1 MIRGRGQNR
10 GRRGRG
16 RRQTSSSIRG
26 TAALPNTAPTNQG
39 PSSLVRQP
47 TLHPRVAFARM
58 VDRTY
63 DFSNDG
69 INPTLIGYDFNLT
82 ILPQYLEWTAMFQAY
97 CIESIEIWIRP
108 EYTVLSDSAPLSNA
122 VNVEMFTC
130 IDLTN
135 NTAPT
140 SLGDVQAYQSCAHT
154 GITQNH
160 YRKFA
165 PAYSTNSIPVCGL
178 VSTTNPGA
186 KWNGLKIAV
195 PPCGVAMT
203 FRTVVKMKV
212 AFYGLK

>member
-1 MIRGRGQNR
+1 MKRGTQPRSNR
-10 GRRGRG
+10 RG

-26 TAALPNTAPTNQG
+26 TAALPQSTPSRQGPTN
-39 PSSLVRQP
+39 LIRQP
-47 TLHPRVAFARM
+47 TLYPRVAFSRM
-58 VDRTY
+58 VDGVYNFT
-63 DFSNDG
+63 NDG
-69 INPTLIGYDFNLT
+69 INPTLVGYDFNLT
-82 ILPQYLEWTAMFQAY
+82 TLPQYTEWTAMFQAY
-97 CIESIEIWIRP
+97 CIEMIEIWIRP

-122 VNVEMFTC
+122 VNVELFTC

-140 SLGDVQAYQSCAHT
+140 SVGDVQAYQSCAHT

-165 PAYSTNSIPVCGL
+165 PAYSATSLPVCGL
-178 VSTTNPGA
+178 VSTGNPGA
-186 KWNGLKIAV
+186 KWNALKIAV

-203 FRTVVKMKV
+203 FRTVVKMKI